1 MQLAVQLIQGADNQ
15 VVGATLLDLAQRHVN
30 DFENLWRAQLRQYL
44 QEDKYWDWIFKKR
57 IALSDDNY
65 ESYAIEYE
73 EQTQGLLFIET
84 QRHRSQIEIGQQLV
98 YVEALASAPWNRK
111 AVQRPP
117 QLRGVGTLLLN
128 FARKRSVLSLNKEVV
143 GFALNDILS
152 ESHIEY
158 KSFSM
163 MSSQSS
169 NLQLLKL
176 SSTSSIALIFSIS
189 IFVLAPRV

>member
-128 FARKRSVLSLNKEVV
+128 FARKRSLDLGYGGRIGLHALAGAEGFYDSKNMMDCGSDPNQDDLVYFEYGRLRRELVLGE
-143 GFALNDILS
+143 
-152 ESHIEY
+152 
-158 KSFSM
+158 
-163 MSSQSS
+163 
-169 NLQLLKL
+169 
-176 SSTSSIALIFSIS
+176 
-189 IFVLAPRV
+189 